1 MLSIHTSAHLFRR
14 VPQAAQQGLYAGKQ
28 VKFGNRVSEKWESKS
43 RRMWKP
49 NVQRA
54 KLYSAIL
61 DETIQIK
68 VTTALLRTVDKKGG
82 LDNYLLGTK
91 NKNIGSEFG
100 LQLKARLKDA
110 LAQQGQTVS
119 AVRATWASQ
128 KLTKPAPETQPSA
141 PKSAESNENPFLID
155 LLLPTESKTQ

>member
-49 NVQRA
+49 NVQRT

-61 DETIQIK
+61 DETFEIK
-68 VTTALLRTVDKKGG
+68 VTAALLRTLDKKGG

-100 LQLKARLKDA
+100 LQLKTRLKDA
-110 LAQQGQTVS
+110 LTKQGQTVD
-119 AVRATWASQ
+119 AVKATWATQ
-128 KLTKPAPETQPSA
+128 KLTKPAPEVQPPVSNSA
-141 PKSAESNENPFLID
+141 DSNENPFLID
-155 LLLPTESKTQ
+155 LLSSTGSKAQ